1 MFMKPSIGITDKN
14 LQETIKLL
22 SAVLADEMTLYVK
35 TRNFHW
41 NVSGDSFMEVHRLF
55 EEHYKQLE
63 MTIDEAAERIGKL
76 GGKAIGTMAEFLE
89 HTRLKETPGKYPSR
103 KDMVSQLLKD
113 HETLIKEL
121 REDVDKCEK
130 LEDAGTTD
138 FLTGVMEQ
146 HETISWVLRR
156 YLD

>member
-1 MFMKPSIGITDKN
+1 MKPSIGITDKN
-14 LQETIKLL
+14 LQEIVKLL

-63 MTIDEAAERIGKL
+63 MTIDEVAERIGKL

-89 HTRLKETPGKYPSR
+89 HTRLKETPGKYPAR
-103 KDMVSQLLKD
+103 KEMVDQLLKD

-138 FLTGVMEQ
+138 FLTGIMEQ

>member
-1 MFMKPSIGITDKN
+1 MKPSIGITDKN
-14 LQETIKLL
+14 LQEIIRLL

-63 MTIDEAAERIGKL
+63 MTIDEVAERIGKL

-89 HTRLKETPGKYPSR
+89 HTRLKETPGKYPTR
-103 KDMVSQLLKD
+103 KEMVSQLLKD

>member
-1 MFMKPSIGITDKN
+1 MKPSIGITDKN
-14 LQETIKLL
+14 LQEIIKLL

-41 NVSGDSFMEVHRLF
+41 NVAGDSFMEVHRLF

-63 MTIDEAAERIGKL
+63 KTIDEVAERIGKL

-89 HTRLKETPGKYPSR
+89 HTRLKEQPGKYPAR
-103 KDMVSQLLKD
+103 KDMVGQLLKD
-113 HETLIKEL
+113 HETVIKEL
-121 REDVDKCEK
+121 RDDVDKCEK
-130 LEDAGTTD
+130 LGDAGTTD
-138 FLTGVMEQ
+138 FLTGIMEQ
-146 HETISWVLRR
+146 HETIAWVLRR

>member
-1 MFMKPSIGITDKN
+1 MKPSIGITEKN
-14 LQETIKLL
+14 LQEVIKLL

-41 NVSGDSFMEVHRLF
+41 NVAGDSFMEVHRLF

-63 MTIDEAAERIGKL
+63 MTIDEVAERIGKL
-76 GGKAIGTMAEFLE
+76 GGKAIGTMTEFQE
-89 HTRLKETPGKYPSR
+89 HTRLKEEPGKYPSR
-103 KDMVSQLLKD
+103 KEMVGQLLKD
-113 HETLIKEL
+113 HETVIKEL
-121 REDVDKCEK
+121 RDDVDKCEK

-146 HETISWVLRR
+146 HETIAWVLRR